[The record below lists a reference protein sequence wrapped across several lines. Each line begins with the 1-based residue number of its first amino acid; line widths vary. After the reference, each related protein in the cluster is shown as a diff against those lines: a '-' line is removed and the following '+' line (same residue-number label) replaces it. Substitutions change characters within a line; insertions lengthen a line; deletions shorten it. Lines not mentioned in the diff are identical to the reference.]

1 MPDYLVERINAT
13 LAAEQA
19 RRATTLAGA
28 SVASV
33 APLLAPARRRL
44 GRLVF
49 AVAGAAAAV
58 ALFAVV
64 GNLLQGSLS
73 PETGSV
79 TSAASGGRSTES
91 QIPAG
96 PRGDAFAPD
105 KAAPPAA
112 PPVLQI
118 QRSGTQYTRAG
129 FETQARNLGV
139 AGVHG
144 IRPSTTGSTKSS
156 GSSLEAGPI
165 GTTSGLIGCL
175 NAIGA
180 RGAQVVRADLAFYE
194 GRPAVIIV
202 ATANGA
208 TKAYAV
214 GRRCSYGDGA
224 LLRAA
229 TALP

>member
-19 RRATTLAGA
+19 RRASTLSGA

-33 APLLAPARRRL
+33 APLLALARRRS

-64 GNLLQGSLS
+64 GNLLQAGLS
-73 PETGSV
+73 PETSSI
-79 TSAASGGRSTES
+79 TSAASGGRAAES

-105 KAAPPAA
+105 NAGPPAA
-112 PPVLQI
+112 PPVLRI
-118 QRSGTQYTRAG
+118 QQSGTQYTRAG
-129 FETQARNLGV
+129 FETQARNLV
-139 AGVHG
+139 SAGIDG
-144 IRPSTTGSTKSS
+144 IRPFTTGSTQ
-156 GSSLEAGPI
+156 SSLEAGPI
-165 GTTSGLIGCL
+165 STTSGLLSCL

-194 GRPAVIIV
+194 GHPAGIIV
-202 ATANGA
+202 ATANGT

-214 GRRCSYGDGA
+214 GRRCSYGDAA
-224 LLRAA
+224 LLRPA